1 MKNKKL
7 YFIHGWG
14 FDSKFWKP
22 LLKIL
27 NSEIGDRFE
36 IITFDLGFYYNPHYP
51 SINKSQGKKNF
62 FITHSF
68 GYNWLL
74 KNINSF
80 DGLINF
86 CGSANYFSKKNNIRK
101 SINKMIK
108 MFELDPSYVLNDFF
122 KNSGVEFQKPNKSI
136 NNKLLI
142 ESLHIL
148 RDEDLTKIEYKNE
161 APQQNIFCKD
171 DKIIKI
177 KDLEKLDVDLVV
189 DGDHG
194 FPYKLP
200 VKAKNII
207 LNFLKLNNEL

>member
-1 MKNKKL
+1 LKNKKL

-177 KDLEKLDVDLVV
+177 KDLDKLDVDLVV